1 MTVPL
6 ESLLVMAP
14 PGGSLKFNTPSG
26 ETGTLFPWREQLNV
40 NKFPFSP
47 DEVILSEETKGLFC
61 PGESSSDTRK
71 PLLQELVAFL
81 QVMLNEAC
89 MANLGLVEGSISRN

>member
-47 DEVILSEETKGLFC
+47 DEVILSEETKGLFL
-61 PGESSSDTRK
+61 PR
-71 PLLQELVAFL
+71 
-81 QVMLNEAC
+81 
-89 MANLGLVEGSISRN
+89 